1 MWRKARYIL
10 AAVFIAYLLGMAP
23 TIINFFSEKILV
35 SSGEGTQHCP
45 EFFCYMSG
53 VLAKLHEY
61 SIYFMVVYAAVIA
74 VLIFLEYNNP
84 DRTLL
89 WLAVLIF
96 VPVLGLII
104 YLIIG
109 PDFENLRRRRD
120 FRTKE
125 FAPVAEE
132 HKTDMRIQT
141 AQLLREVVGA
151 ELMFHND
158 VKILIN
164 GDELYPALLKAIA
177 EAKTYIHFQFFIL
190 RDDETGRVFRDAL
203 VEAAERGVKVRV
215 LYDAIG
221 SRGITTAYV
230 KSLKEKG
237 IPCFSFM
244 PVSFPTFRRR
254 MNYRNH
260 RKICV
265 IDGRIGFT
273 GGLNISND
281 YIHKGKMGFWR
292 DTHVQIKGEAVKDLD
307 KIFLDDW
314 EYRTEEPIEKIIE
327 EDNVRYETDF
337 SNLPVIPTQVVPSGV
352 SSAWHSIEM
361 GFASVIARAKERV
374 WLATPYLVP
383 GATIISLLNIAALSG
398 IDVRIM
404 IPEKCDSFLVDWASK
419 GNLEG
424 LLRAGV
430 RVYLYK
436 KGFIHAKTTLTDS
449 VICSAGTCNLDVRSL
464 EINFEDQVFIYD
476 KETATSFAEQ
486 YEKDIK
492 DCKEIGLEEWQK
504 RGFWRRML
512 ESFGK
517 LYSAQI

>member
-1 MWRKARYIL
+1 MWRKARYVL
-10 AAVFIAYLLGMAP
+10 AAILLAYLVGAAP
-23 TIINFFSEKILV
+23 TIIDFINEKVLT
-35 SSGEGTQHCP
+35 SSGHAIWQCP
-45 EFFCYMSG
+45 EFSG
-53 VLAKLHEY
+53 YVAGFLATVRDY
-61 SIYFMVVYAAVIA
+61 SAYVIVIYAAVIG

-96 VPVLGLII
+96 LPVLGLII
-104 YLIIG
+104 YMIIG

-125 FAPVAEE
+125 FLPVTEE

-151 ELMFHND
+151 TLTFHND
-158 VKILIN
+158 VKVLIN

-190 RDDETGRVFRDAL
+190 RDDETGRIFRDAL
-203 VEAAERGVKVRV
+203 VEAAERGVNVRV

-237 IPCFSFM
+237 ISCLSFM

-265 IDGRIGFT
+265 IDGKIGFT

-292 DTHVQIKGEAVKDLD
+292 DTHIQIEGEAVKELD

-314 EYRTEEPIEKIIE
+314 AYRTEESVEKIIE
-327 EDNVRYETDF
+327 EDNVSYETDF

-383 GATIISLLNIAALSG
+383 GATIISLLRIAALSG

-449 VICSAGTCNLDVRSL
+449 DICSAGTCNLDVRSL

-476 KETATSFAEQ
+476 KEKAAIFAEQ

-492 DCKEIGLEEWQK
+492 DCNEIDLEEWHK
-504 RGFWRRML
+504 RGFWKRMF